1 MTTLQLWLRGEH
13 LGEVEQLRSGR
24 ARLRF
29 AAAAVGRWGEGSP
42 ALSLSLPMTG
52 KRIEGQPLDNFLDGL
67 LPEGALR
74 AQLDDEYRAR
84 SPIELLRHIGL
95 ECAGAVQFTVDDVQ
109 PGAGRLRMLS
119 EQEVT
124 ELVRDL
130 PTLSP
135 PDGLPIGASLG
146 GIQAKL
152 LLTRTPGGWAW
163 PTDGAMSTHI
173 IKPQPLD
180 PGSPAYLVKAEH
192 WAMQVAA
199 AAELPVARTELA
211 EFDGRLAIVVERYDR
226 ADGERFHQ
234 EDFTQALS
242 VPARSKYEPTLT
254 GTTRLRSVALIA
266 QPHALRRQQFGTAL
280 LEAVAFNAII
290 GNGDAHSKNYSLTID
305 SEALVDLAPLYDTAP
320 VMFLGNYNHAGHAV
334 AGQTNLRYI
343 TRQHL
348 IDEAASWGMPAATA
362 SRVVDDVTDRVAAA
376 ATRVPTPGHLAEIVE
391 NVQAR
396 IARFASPNTASG
408 AGTAGRNGQP
418 REPRG
423 VPSGGEYRSPERPE
437 PDITLR

>member
-13 LGEVEQLRSGR
+13 LGEVEELRNGR

-29 AAAAVGRWGEGSP
+29 SGTAVTRWGEGSP

-52 KRIEGQPLDNFLDGL
+52 KRIEGQQLDNFLDGL

-74 AQLDDEYRAR
+74 AQLDDKYRAR

-95 ECAGAVQFTVDDVQ
+95 ECAGAVQLTVDDAE
-109 PGAGRLRMLS
+109 PGPGRLRTLS

-135 PDGLPIGASLG
+135 PDDLPIGASLG

-152 LLTRTPGGWAW
+152 LLTRTADSWAW

-173 IKPQPLD
+173 LKPQPLD
-180 PGSPAYLVKAEH
+180 PGSPAHLVESEH

-199 AAELPVARTELA
+199 AAGLPVARTELA
-211 EFDGRLAIVVERYDR
+211 EFDGRLTIVVERYDR
-226 ADGERFHQ
+226 VDGERVHQ

-254 GTTRLRSVALIA
+254 GTTRLRTIA
-266 QPHALRRQQFGTAL
+266 ELAKPHALRRQQFATTL

-305 SEALVDLAPLYDTAP
+305 SSALVDLAPLYDTAP
-320 VMFLGNYNHAGHAV
+320 VMFLGRYNHAGHAV
-334 AGQTNLRYI
+334 DGQADLRYI

-348 IDEAASWGMPAATA
+348 LNEAASWGMPAATA
-362 SRVVDDVTDRVAAA
+362 DSVVDELADRVAQ
-376 ATRVPTPGHLAEIVE
+376 ATSTVQAPAHLAEIVE
-391 NVQAR
+391 KVQAR
-396 IARFASPNTASG
+396 TARFTSPTTGRTSTSG
-408 AGTAGRNGQP
+408 RATQP
-418 REPRG
+418 RQPKG
-423 VPSGGEYRSPERPE
+423 VPAGGEFRASE
-437 PDITLR
+437 